1 MLNRFY
7 REYKFKFYLNSAHSI
22 LIDGH
27 QGAVHPHTW
36 EFSLKILIQRE
47 GFVEFNVFEKAINLF
62 FEKYQNQTLNQVKP
76 FDTIMPTLENMV
88 DYFGQELRPIIQAV
102 GGELMEIEGS
112 ETPTRSYLASY
123 MNDGLFIEDVNV
135 NTQNTV
141 SRIMDRLMDEIED
154 ESRKKR

>member
-1 MLNRFY
+1 MISKLF

-36 EFSLKILIQRE
+36 EFTLKIMIMKE

-62 FEKYQNQTLNQVKP
+62 FGVYQNQTLNNVKP

-88 DYFGQELRPIIQAV
+88 DYFGQQLRPIIRSV

-112 ETPTRSYLASY
+112 ETPTRSYVVSFE
-123 MNDGLFIEDVNV
+123 NDGEFLEDLQGNA
-135 NTQNTV
+135 QKTV
-141 SRIMDRLMDEIED
+141 SRIMERMLDEVEN
-154 ESRKKR
+154 EKKNQW